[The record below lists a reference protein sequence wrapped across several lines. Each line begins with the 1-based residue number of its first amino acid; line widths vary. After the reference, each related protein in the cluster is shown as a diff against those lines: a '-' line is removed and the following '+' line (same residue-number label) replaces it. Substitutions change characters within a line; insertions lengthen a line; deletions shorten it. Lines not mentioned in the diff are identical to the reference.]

1 MALAGRR
8 RRLAGGLTRA
18 ERFRKGPV
26 RRRRREAAKAVGM
39 TRFLLDT
46 GSAGD
51 YIHRRRGVYR
61 RAREAVAAGDRV
73 GIGLP
78 VLAELW
84 YGVEN
89 SSSRE
94 KNAERLRRVLPELII
109 WPLTEPAAEAYGR
122 IAAELRRTGRP
133 VGKMDMLIAAIAL
146 SLGKT
151 TRVSAD
157 NHLTAVPGL
166 NGEDWPAP

>member
-1 MALAGRR
+1 
-8 RRLAGGLTRA
+8 
-18 ERFRKGPV
+18 
-26 RRRRREAAKAVGM
+26 M

-51 YIHRRRGVYR
+51 YIHRRRGVYQ
-61 RAREAVAAGDRV
+61 RAREAVRTGHRV

-94 KNAERLRRVLPELII
+94 RNAERLRRVLPELIV
-109 WPLTEPAAEAYGR
+109 WPLTEPAAEEYGR
-122 IAAELRRTGRP
+122 IAAELGRTGRP
-133 VGKMDMLIAAIAL
+133 MGQMDMLIAAIAL

-151 TRVSAD
+151 TVVSAD
-157 NHLTAVPGL
+157 NDLTAVPGL
-166 NGEDWPAP
+166 TVENWSG

>member
-1 MALAGRR
+1 
-8 RRLAGGLTRA
+8 
-18 ERFRKGPV
+18 
-26 RRRRREAAKAVGM
+26 M

-51 YIHRRRGVYR
+51 YIQRRTAVFG
-61 RAREAVAAGDRV
+61 RARAAVADGHRV

-89 SSSRE
+89 SSTRE
-94 KNAERLRRVLPELII
+94 RNAERLRRVLPELIV
-109 WPLTEPAAEAYGR
+109 WPLTEPAAEEYGR
-122 IAAELRRTGRP
+122 IAAELRRIGRP
-133 VGKMDMLIAAIAL
+133 IGKIDMLIAAIAL

-151 TRVSAD
+151 TVVSAD
-157 NHLTAVPGL
+157 SDLTAVPGL
-166 NGEDWPAP
+166 TVENWSAT

>member
-1 MALAGRR
+1 
-8 RRLAGGLTRA
+8 
-18 ERFRKGPV
+18 
-26 RRRRREAAKAVGM
+26 M

-51 YIHRRRGVYR
+51 YIHRRHGVYEQT
-61 RAREAVAAGDRV
+61 RAAVANGHRV

-94 KNAERLRRVLPELII
+94 RNAERLRRVLPDLIV
-109 WPLTEPAAEAYGR
+109 WPLTEQSAEAYGR
-122 IAAELRRTGRP
+122 IAAELRRAGRP
-133 VGKMDMLIAAIAL
+133 IGQIDMLIAAIAL

-151 TRVSAD
+151 TVVSSD
-157 NHLTAVPGL
+157 SDLT
-166 NGEDWPAP
+166 

>member
-1 MALAGRR
+1 
-8 RRLAGGLTRA
+8 
-18 ERFRKGPV
+18 
-26 RRRRREAAKAVGM
+26 M

-51 YIHRRRGVYR
+51 YIHRRRDVYE
-61 RAREAVAAGDRV
+61 RARAAVTGGHRI

-94 KNAERLRRVLPELII
+94 RNAGRLRRVLSEFIV
-109 WPLTEPAAEAYGR
+109 WPLTEQAAEEYGR
-122 IAAELRRTGRP
+122 IAAEMKRIGRP
-133 VGKMDMLIAAIAL
+133 IGKIDMLIAAIAL

-151 TRVSAD
+151 TVVSTD
-157 NHLTAVPGL
+157 NDLTAVPGL
-166 NGEDWPAP
+166 SVEN